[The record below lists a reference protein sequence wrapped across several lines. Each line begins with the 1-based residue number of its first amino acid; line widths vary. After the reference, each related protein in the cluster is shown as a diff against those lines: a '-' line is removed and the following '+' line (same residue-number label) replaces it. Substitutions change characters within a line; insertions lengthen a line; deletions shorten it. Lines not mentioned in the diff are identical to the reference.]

1 MLGDPVGEDAGT
13 EADNQDAELAPCL
26 FFVCL
31 VWRIRNVNR
40 VQKIGVVQEQEEG
53 DERGCDQPY
62 SYECNAVTNGQI
74 AIIGLLVVEI
84 VGRTLGG
91 RFTIHVTDPV
101 LQKDC
106 TGVIQ
111 Y

>member
-1 MLGDPVGEDAGT
+1 ME
-13 EADNQDAELAPCL
+13 E
-26 FFVCL
+26 
-31 VWRIRNVNR
+31 
-40 VQKIGVVQEQEEG
+40 IGKDQEHQEG
-53 DERGCDQPY
+53 DEHGCDQPY

-84 VGRTLGG
+84 AGRTLGG